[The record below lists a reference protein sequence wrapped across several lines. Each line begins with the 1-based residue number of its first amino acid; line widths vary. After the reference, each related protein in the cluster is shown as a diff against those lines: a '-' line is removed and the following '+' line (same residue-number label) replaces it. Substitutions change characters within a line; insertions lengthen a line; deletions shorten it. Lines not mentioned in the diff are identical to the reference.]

1 MNTNISLT
9 LLFKLAHKDNPKAQ
23 MELAICYRKGIG
35 VTKNLALSQ
44 RWRRI
49 AAHNGSRPAMRVLMA
64 AYHCGWDIVG
74 LEKDRPK
81 SLYWAARLGW
91 LRKIGGGTN

>member
-9 LLFKLAHKDNPKAQ
+9 LLFKLAHKDNPRAQ

-44 RWRRI
+44 RWRLI
-49 AAHNGSRPAMRVLMA
+49 AAHNGNRPAMRVLTV
-64 AYHCGWDIVG
+64 AYHNGNGLLG
-74 LEKDRPK
+74 LEKDRPRY
-81 SLYWAARLGW
+81 LYWAKRMGW
-91 LRKIGGGTN
+91 LRKTGEGSD

>member
-23 MELAICYRKGIG
+23 MELAICYRKGIA

-44 RWRRI
+44 RWRLI
-49 AAHNGSRPAMRVLMA
+49 AAHNDYRPAMRVLMV
-64 AYHCGWDIVG
+64 AYHSGNGTLG

-91 LRKIGGGTN
+91 LRKTGEGSD

>member
-9 LLFKLAHKDNPKAQ
+9 LLFKLAHKGNPSAQ

-44 RWRRI
+44 RWRLI
-49 AAHNGSRPAMRVLMA
+49 AARNANRPAMRVLTV
-64 AYHCGWDIVG
+64 AYHNGNG
-74 LEKDRPK
+74 LLELEKDRPK
-81 SLYWAARLGW
+81 YLYWAKRIGW
-91 LRKIGGGTN
+91 LGKTGEGSD